1 MYCNRTAVLNIDSV
15 YKHTKNYQPQVYA
28 EECKY
33 TDTRNQQCS
42 MLSDWD
48 DVGYF
53 QTIWHIE
60 WLDDD
65 GYFGK
70 VVEDYKKLNEHIFEV
85 VARSKRVK

>member
-42 MLSDWD
+42 MSSD
-48 DVGYF
+48 
-53 QTIWHIE
+53 
-60 WLDDD
+60 
-65 GYFGK
+65 
-70 VVEDYKKLNEHIFEV
+70 
-85 VARSKRVK
+85 